1 MLLINILQEGTL
13 DIPVVDRSFSQLT
26 LKGKATANNTPV
38 GTPTGKGTTKRKYNQ
53 ESLASPILMQIPPET
68 IPNLLAQR
76 CFETLTTLVSSNANA
91 SNFFLTEHD
100 LSSSIKSKPSKK
112 SKGKEKQSTPVKFP
126 IVLLMGLLDRE
137 AIFKTQMMMDTYTT
151 LLATVTKPLS
161 TLKKTKEIEEKKR
174 KEESQ
179 KQGTISADKESD
191 EKEQKDQK
199 DQKDKENKIDDNEDG
214 LKVAPQIPSH
224 VLKYVVNILTIGEC
238 SSKTFQQTLS
248 LIQNLSY
255 IPDAKDVIA
264 SELRQKAQEFGQQ
277 LNGELEELG
286 NSLTYAKKS
295 DDVKSETMEK
305 FLPASSLQAR
315 LLRVLK
321 TVDYMFGQSNENLN
335 ENEHN
340 ADERPTSLGQ
350 VLGSIIRE
358 DNDRNEIENERRI
371 EDENKESET
380 SKEEAKTNELKV
392 NAIYDSFNVSK
403 YKYKY
408 IYI

>member
-1 MLLINILQEGTL
+1 M
-13 DIPVVDRSFSQLT
+13 
-26 LKGKATANNTPV
+26 
-38 GTPTGKGTTKRKYNQ
+38 
-53 ESLASPILMQIPPET
+53 
-68 IPNLLAQR
+68 
-76 CFETLTTLVSSNANA
+76 
-91 SNFFLTEHD
+91 
-100 LSSSIKSKPSKK
+100 
-112 SKGKEKQSTPVKFP
+112 
-126 IVLLMGLLDRE
+126 
-137 AIFKTQMMMDTYTT
+137 
-151 LLATVTKPLS
+151 
-161 TLKKTKEIEEKKR
+161 
-174 KEESQ
+174 
-179 KQGTISADKESD
+179 
-191 EKEQKDQK
+191 
-199 DQKDKENKIDDNEDG
+199 
-214 LKVAPQIPSH
+214 
-224 VLKYVVNILTIGEC
+224 
-238 SSKTFQQTLS
+238 
-248 LIQNLSY
+248 IQNLSY

-403 YKYKY
+403 KY
-408 IYI
+408 IYLK